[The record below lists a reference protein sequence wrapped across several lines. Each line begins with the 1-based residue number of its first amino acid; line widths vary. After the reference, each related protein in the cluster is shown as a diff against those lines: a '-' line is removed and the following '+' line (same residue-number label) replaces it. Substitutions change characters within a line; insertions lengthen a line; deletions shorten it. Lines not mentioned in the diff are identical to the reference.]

1 MNKFLTG
8 ALIGVGIGMLLAPKP
23 GQEMRQMVGERLQEL
38 GSQLGNN
45 EQLNQMVRQA
55 MGPESPVERGLK
67 NLANRAT
74 TPNAADTLVTNNYR
88 PSYPEYVDPDL
99 KP

>member
-8 ALIGVGIGMLLAPKP
+8 ALIGVGIGMLLAPMP
-23 GQEMRQMVGERLQEL
+23 GQELRQMLSERLQDL
-38 GSQLGNN
+38 GGQLGNN
-45 EQLNQMVRQA
+45 EQLSQIVQKA
-55 MGPESPVERGLK
+55 AGPGSPVERGLK
-67 NLANRAT
+67 NIANRAS
-74 TPNAADTLVTNNYR
+74 TPNAMDTMVRQPYK

>member
-8 ALIGVGIGMLLAPKP
+8 ALIGVGIGMLLAPMP
-23 GQEMRQMVGERLQEL
+23 GQQMRQMLGERLQEL
-38 GSQLGNN
+38 GGQLSSN
-45 EQLNQMVRQA
+45 EQLNQIVRQA

-74 TPNAADTLVTNNYR
+74 TPDAADTLVENRYR
-88 PSYPEYVDPDL
+88 PSYPEYVDPNL
-99 KP
+99 KA

>member
-8 ALIGVGIGMLLAPKP
+8 ALIGVGIGMLLAPVP
-23 GQEMRQMVGERLQEL
+23 GQELRQMVGERLQEL
-38 GSQLGNN
+38 GGQLASN
-45 EQLNQMVRQA
+45 EQLNQIVQQA

-74 TPNAADTLVTNNYR
+74 TPNAVDTLVTNRYK

-99 KP
+99 KS